1 MPIRHSYKDG
11 DWAAGYMSLQEPK
24 KEVGLEV
31 VFKAMSLAE
40 VTAVREHGQRVRLR
54 TLPFSP
60 LRRKSQ
66 QRG

>member
-1 MPIRHSYKDG
+1 
-11 DWAAGYMSLQEPK
+11 MSLQEPK

-60 LRRKSQ
+60 FRRKSQ